1 MTDKDRTDYFPKI
14 SWIVMGILH
23 KIGVNERIRKKRRDE
38 WMKIEKLLT
47 FWSKECKGFIF
58 GSQVEGAT
66 TPGLKSDI
74 DLVSLY
80 NIDIAVH
87 HKNDAVGGK
96 NNYPMV
102 PDEDNFPGYYQL
114 LYIPE
119 LCFRKVVEPIDF
131 CVNRKGLKVI
141 KPASYAYPLGAIH
154 GPAATNDTDWHV
166 PMDCI
171 TGMRIKDWK
180 QHANSWE
187 QCHRQRNWIT
197 SEDFENFVQKKAFL
211 VPVGS
216 PISSER
222 CLEWRI
228 SFTTIERELMWKLN
242 DTQIGCYILMK
253 MIIKNFITPAIGECL
268 TSYQCKTALFWL
280 IENTNEGFWTPHN
293 FLICV
298 DAFLKTVLLW
308 VKDNFCPNYFIP
320 QENMF
325 LGKLSVHKSFC
336 LCNILSH
343 LIAMDFRY
351 LTTIPFDGI
360 GQALSQACSRIYSL
374 HLIPYSGGNQLDETH
389 DSDVLC
395 LKYAI
400 LWSIRLALAVFIDL
414 LNISCNMT
422 DLLTALNHKYQ
433 SHREVVL
440 QNDLRVWI
448 KLLFSHFGCQLA
460 SSCFERLDINGQEI
474 MRAHSYIQY
483 GASSDV
489 TSGRLKLA
497 GFYIKLGCLSLAE
510 EVLTAVERDFKHCV
524 CELAITDIVDMDE
537 VTIKEIVSRDPTT
550 LETYRFFLAL
560 SVLYRRSE
568 IYCILPPLCYELFRS
583 DCELVEVDARPYMY
597 FLQYLTYVVLGKS
610 KERIVA
616 LNNLALA
623 SSRERIRH
631 HEMCLNLLAYC
642 LRQEGKWYESLECLF
657 QSLRIRPEND
667 ATIWQLCDF
676 LQMLIINGLVPG
688 I

>member
-23 KIGVNERIRKKRRDE
+23 KIGVNETIRKKRRDE

-47 FWSKECKGFIF
+47 LWSKECKGFIF

-87 HKNDAVGGK
+87 HKNDAVRGK

-102 PDEDNFPGYYQL
+102 SDEDNFPGYYEL

-131 CVNRKGLKVI
+131 CVNRKGQKVI
-141 KPASYAYPLGAIH
+141 KPLSYAYPLGAIH
-154 GPAATNDTDWHV
+154 GPAATNDTDWNV

-171 TGMRIKDWK
+171 TGMRVKDWK
-180 QHANSWE
+180 QHANSWK

-197 SEDFENFVQKKAFL
+197 SEDFENFFQKEAFL
-211 VPVGS
+211 VPVGN

-242 DTQIGCYILMK
+242 NTQIGCYILMK
-253 MIIKNFITPAIGECL
+253 MIMKNFITPAIGECL
-268 TSYQCKTALFWL
+268 TSYQCKTVLFWL
-280 IENTNEGFWTPHN
+280 IENTNEGFWKPHN

-320 QENMF
+320 HENMF

-351 LTTIPFDGI
+351 LTLITFHGI

-374 HLIPYSGGNQLDETH
+374 HLIPYSGGNQLGETH

-395 LKYAI
+395 LKDPI
-400 LWSIRLALAVFIDL
+400 FWSIRLHLTILIDHLKKNCNVIDL
-414 LNISCNMT
+414 LIDHIHEYESCK
-422 DLLTALNHKYQ
+422 DVLLQDYLF
-433 SHREVVL
+433 
-440 QNDLRVWI
+440 VWI
-448 KLLFSHFGCQLA
+448 KLLYSHVGCELA
-460 SSCFERLDINGQEI
+460 ASCFARYDFNRQEI
-474 MRAHSYIQY
+474 ETAHSYIQY

-497 GFYIKLGCLSLAE
+497 GFYLKRREPLLAE
-510 EVLTAVERDFKHCV
+510 NVLNAVERDFDHCV
-524 CELAITDIVDMDE
+524 CELAITDRVNIDE
-537 VTIKEIVSRDPTT
+537 DAIQEIVSGDLTT
-550 LETYRFFLAL
+550 LQTYRYLLAL
-560 SVLYRRSE
+560 SVLYLPSE
-568 IYCILPPLCYELFRS
+568 IYCIPPPLSNELFWS
-583 DCELVEVDARPYMY
+583 VPESIEVDARPYLY
-597 FLQYLTYVVLGKS
+597 FLQYQTYLIMGKS
-610 KERIVA
+610 NERIVA
-616 LNNLALA
+616 LKKLA
-623 SSRERIRH
+623 SASSLKRIRH
-631 HEMCLNLLAYC
+631 HQMYWKLLQC
-642 LRQEGKWYESLECLF
+642 CVKQENM
-657 QSLRIRPEND
+657 R
-667 ATIWQLCDF
+667 
-676 LQMLIINGLVPG
+676 V
-688 I
+688 